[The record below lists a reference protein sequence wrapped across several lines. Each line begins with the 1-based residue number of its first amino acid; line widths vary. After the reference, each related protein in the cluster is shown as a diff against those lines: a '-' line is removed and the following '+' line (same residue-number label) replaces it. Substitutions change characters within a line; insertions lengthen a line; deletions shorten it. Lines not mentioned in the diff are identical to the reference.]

1 MPRMLELRLTFQLPN
16 DRLNEHPFLEHQGIK
31 IRQRFR
37 LHVLANFVNQVN
49 TFGLQRLTQ
58 LFGDIPF
65 TLKVREAFALL
76 PPFLTKSRTRLR
88 KSMEYLIRLRG
99 YHNSH
104 DLAGIKCQYIY

>member
-1 MPRMLELRLTFQLPN
+1 MLELRLTFQLPN

-65 TLKVREAFALL
+65 Y
-76 PPFLTKSRTRLR
+76 LR
-88 KSMEYLIRLRG
+88 KVYQIPDVLTPEQGICHRYCRMS
-99 YHNSH
+99 
-104 DLAGIKCQYIY
+104 DTPLAAHRVY